1 MPAFAYE
8 AIDASGKTTK
18 GVVEADSAKLARAL
32 LRQQQLT
39 PLSVTAIEAGQ
50 VRGSEQLPF
59 WRRPIGRQK
68 AALSFAERVLWTRQ
82 LSSLLSAGL
91 PLERAL
97 KALVDEATRETH
109 VHLLADIRSD
119 VQAGQ
124 SLAASLGKHT
134 GSFPVTYCAV
144 IAAAEQTGQLAAVL
158 EQLAQDLDEQ
168 QALRGKLMAAALY
181 PAVVCAVALLIVI
194 FLMTSVVPQVAQVYS
209 QGTRTLPLLTQVMLA
224 ISAFLRQHGVLV
236 LVLMVLAF
244 WGFKLALRRSDLRLL
259 WDDFLLRLPLLGRLM
274 RDYNAARF
282 ASTLSIL
289 SRAGVPIL
297 GALQAALETLSNR
310 AMQSDAS
317 QALVQVR
324 EGAPLGLALAKGKRF
339 PSLMLMFIRLGEQ
352 TGQLSTMLHRVAQ
365 QLSGEVQRR
374 AMGLA
379 GILEPFLIL
388 GMGVVVMVIVLA
400 VLMPIME
407 LNQWVR

>member
-1 MPAFAYE
+1 MPAYAYE
-8 AIDASGKTTK
+8 AIEASGKTTK
-18 GVVEADSAKLARAL
+18 GVVEADSAKLARTL

-50 VRGSEQLPF
+50 AARGEALPF
-59 WRRPIGRQK
+59 WRRPIGRTK
-68 AALSFAERVLWTRQ
+68 AALSFADRVLWTRQ
-82 LSSLLSAGL
+82 LASLLGAGL

-97 KALVDEATRETH
+97 KALVDEATRDTH
-109 VHLLADIRSD
+109 VHLLAEIRSD

-124 SLAASLGKHT
+124 SLALSLSKHP
-134 GSFPVTYCAV
+134 GSFPHTYCAV
-144 IAAAEQTGQLAAVL
+144 IAAAEQTGQLAHVL

-168 QALRGKLMAAALY
+168 QALRGKLLAAALY
-181 PAVVCAVALLIVI
+181 PAVVCGAALLIVV

-224 ISAFLRQHGVLV
+224 ISGFLRQQGVLL
-236 LVLMVLAF
+236 LVMLALTF
-244 WGFKLALRRSDLRLL
+244 WGFGLALKRPQLRLA
-259 WDDFLLRLPLLGRLM
+259 WDDFLLRLPVLGRLM

-289 SRAGVPIL
+289 NRAGVPIL

-310 AMQSDAS
+310 AMQADAAH
-317 QALVQVR
+317 ALIQVR

-339 PSLMLMFIRLGEQ
+339 PSLLLMFIRLGEQ

-365 QLSGEVQRR
+365 QLSTEVQRR

-379 GILEPFLIL
+379 GILEPLLIL

>member
-8 AIDASGKTTK
+8 AIEASGKTTK

-50 VRGSEQLPF
+50 ARTGEQLPF

-68 AALSFAERVLWTRQ
+68 AALSFADRVLWTRQ
-82 LSSLLSAGL
+82 LASLLGAGL

-109 VHLLADIRSD
+109 VHLLAEIRSD

-124 SLAASLGKHT
+124 SLAASLAKHAD
-134 GSFPVTYCAV
+134 SFPVTYCAV
-144 IAAAEQTGQLAAVL
+144 IAAAEQTGQLASVL

-181 PAVVCAVALLIVI
+181 PAVVCAVALLIVV

-224 ISAFLRQHGVLV
+224 ISGFLRQHGVLV
-236 LVLMVLAF
+236 LVLMLVAL
-244 WGFKLALRRSDLRLL
+244 WGFKLALRRADLRLL
-259 WDDFLLRLPLLGRLM
+259 WDDFVLRLPLLGRLT

-289 SRAGVPIL
+289 NRAGVPIL

-310 AMQSDAS
+310 AMQADAS
-317 QALVQVR
+317 LALVQVR

-365 QLSGEVQRR
+365 QLSSEVQRR

-379 GILEPFLIL
+379 GILEPLLIL
-388 GMGVVVMVIVLA
+388 AMGVVVMVIVLA